1 MSTSD
6 KQKKALAR
14 AFGRELRRLRKE
26 AGLTQAELAEKAGV
40 HKMYVSQMERELKV
54 PSIGIAFSLSD
65 ALDTEVGP
73 FLERVKLLSKE
84 DRE

>member
-1 MSTSD
+1 
-6 KQKKALAR
+6 
-14 AFGRELRRLRKE
+14 
-26 AGLTQAELAEKAGV
+26 
-40 HKMYVSQMERELKV
+40 MYVSQMERELKV